1 MKKYV
6 IIAVIALIV
15 AAVVTIII
23 QQNRISNLRKE
34 RDKYRENTEILLDQ
48 VEQYETKDSLHA
60 ATVGILRLKI
70 EEYEKY
76 RSADAK
82 LIETLKIKNRELQQV
97 TTTQLQTIDSI
108 RATVHDSVYTYNND
122 TVELQCIDVHNQWFD
137 LQGCIYNDEFSGK
150 YESRESLL
158 IAITVQYKRFL
169 GFLWKT
175 NKIKNRKVDIISR
188 NPNTKIVGFE
198 VVEIEK

>member
-34 RDKYRENTEILLDQ
+34 RDKYRENTEILLGQ

-60 ATVGILRLKI
+60 ATIGVLRLKI
-70 EEYEKY
+70 EEYKKY
-76 RSADAK
+76 RAADAQ

-108 RATVHDSVYTYNND
+108 RATVRDSVYTYNND

-158 IAITVQYKRFL
+158 ITITVQYKRFL

-175 NKIKNRKVDIISR
+175 NKIKNRKVDIISK

>member
-34 RDKYRENTEILLDQ
+34 RDKYRENTEILLGQ

-60 ATVGILRLKI
+60 ATIGVLRLKI
-70 EEYEKY
+70 EEYKKY
-76 RSADAK
+76 RAADAQ
-82 LIETLKIKNRELQQV
+82 LIETLKTKNRELQQV

-108 RATVHDSVYTYNND
+108 RATVRDSVYTYNND
-122 TVELQCIDVHNQWFD
+122 TVKLQCIDVHNQWFD

>member
-15 AAVVTIII
+15 ATVVTIII
-23 QQNRISNLRKE
+23 QQNRISNLKKE
-34 RDKYRENTEILLDQ
+34 RDKYRENTEILLGQ

-60 ATVGILRLKI
+60 ATVGVLRLKI

-76 RSADAK
+76 RSADAQ
-82 LIETLKIKNRELQQV
+82 LIETLKTKNRELQQV

-108 RATVHDSVYTYNND
+108 RATVRDSVYTYNND
-122 TVELQCIDVHNQWFD
+122 TVKLQCIDVHNQWFD

>member
-6 IIAVIALIV
+6 IIAIIALIV

-23 QQNRISNLRKE
+23 QQNRISNLKKE
-34 RDKYRENTEILLDQ
+34 HDKYRENTEILLGQ

-60 ATVGILRLKI
+60 ATVVILRLKI
-70 EEYEKY
+70 EAYEKY

-82 LIETLKIKNRELQQV
+82 LIETLKTKNRELQQV

>member
-1 MKKYV
+1 MKKY
-6 IIAVIALIV
+6 IIISIIGLIV
-15 AAVVTIII
+15 ASLVTIAI
-23 QQNRISNLRKE
+23 QQNRISNLKKE
-34 RDKYRENTEILLDQ
+34 RDKYRENTEILLGQ
-48 VEQYETKDSLHA
+48 VEQYETKDSLYA
-60 ATVGILRLKI
+60 ATVGVLRLKI

>member
-1 MKKYV
+1 MKKS
-6 IIAVIALIV
+6 IIISIIGLIV
-15 AAVVTIII
+15 ASVVTIAI
-23 QQNRISNLRKE
+23 QQNRISNLKKE
-34 RDKYRENTEILLDQ
+34 RDKYRENTEILLGQ
-48 VEQYETKDSLHA
+48 VEKYETKDSLHA
-60 ATVGILRLKI
+60 ATIGVLRLKI
-70 EEYEKY
+70 EEYKKY
-76 RSADAK
+76 RAADAQ
-82 LIETLKIKNRELQQV
+82 LIETLKTKNRELQQV
-97 TTTQLQTIDSI
+97 TTAQLQTIDSI
-108 RATVHDSVYTYNND
+108 RATVRDSVYTYNND

>member
-15 AAVVTIII
+15 ATVVTIII

-34 RDKYRENTEILLDQ
+34 RDKYRENTEILLGQ

-60 ATVGILRLKI
+60 ATIGVLRLKI
-70 EEYEKY
+70 EEYKKY
-76 RSADAK
+76 RAADAQ
-82 LIETLKIKNRELQQV
+82 LIETLKTKNRELQQV

-108 RATVHDSVYTYNND
+108 RAIVRDSVYIYNND
-122 TVELQCIDVHNQWFD
+122 TVELQCIDVYNQWFD
-137 LQGCIYNDEFSGK
+137 LQGCVSNGEFKGE

-188 NPNTKIVGFE
+188 NPNTKILGFE
-198 VVEIEK
+198 IVEIEK

>member
-6 IIAVIALIV
+6 IIAIIALIV

-23 QQNRISNLRKE
+23 QQNRISNLKKE
-34 RDKYRENTEILLDQ
+34 HDKYRENTEILLGQ

-82 LIETLKIKNRELQQV
+82 LIETLKTKNRELQQV

-108 RATVHDSVYTYNND
+108 RATVRDSVYTYNND

>member
-1 MKKYV
+1 MKKY
-6 IIAVIALIV
+6 IIISIIGLIV
-15 AAVVTIII
+15 ASLVTIAI
-23 QQNRISNLRKE
+23 QQNRISNLKKE
-34 RDKYRENTEILLDQ
+34 RDKYRENTEILLGQ
-48 VEQYETKDSLHA
+48 VEQYATKDSLHA
-60 ATVGILRLKI
+60 ATVGVLRLKI

-76 RSADAK
+76 RSADAQ
-82 LIETLKIKNRELQQV
+82 LIETLKTKNRELQQV

-108 RATVHDSVYTYNND
+108 RATVQDSVYIYNND

-137 LQGCIYNDEFSGK
+137 LKGCVSNGEFRGE

-158 IAITVQYKRFL
+158 IAMTVQYKRFL

-175 NKIKNRKVDIISR
+175 NKVKNRKVDIISR

-198 VVEIEK
+198 IVEIEK